1 MALPGRCSLPVGTVY
16 FCRPYA
22 EYAAMNKLMKIV
34 GGSLVVL
41 AAGAGIAA
49 GAAVLLSE
57 RKMNRVVDVPI
68 APVNLASFDSNLERG
83 EYLFVTR
90 GCSECH
96 GTRGEGKVV
105 IDDPSTGLY
114 VYSPNI
120 TRGGGGA
127 AATYSDT
134 DWIALLRHGLKPGRT
149 PAYIMPSEDYAQMA
163 DEDVAALVTF
173 IRSMPA
179 SAERKAELRIPL
191 LVKALY
197 AAGIAQ
203 DAAEKIDHTK
213 VAPKRVPDDTHAQGE
228 YISKTCVGCHGQ
240 GLSGGPIPGAPPAW
254 PAAANL
260 TSANDSAMTTRYGSL
275 EQFRQMMRTGKR
287 ADGTSIGVMPFESLR
302 AMSDTELDALFGF
315 LKTLQP
321 RTSGTR

>member
-1 MALPGRCSLPVGTVY
+1 
-16 FCRPYA
+16 
-22 EYAAMNKLMKIV
+22 MNKLMKIV

-49 GAAVLLSE
+49 GAAVWLSE
-57 RKMNRVVDVPI
+57 RKMHRVVDVQR
-68 APVNLASFDSNLERG
+68 ASTSFATFDASLERG

-96 GTRGEGKVV
+96 GERGEGKVM
-105 IDDPSTGLY
+105 IDDQKAGFY
-114 VYSPNI
+114 VHSPNI

-127 AATYSDT
+127 AATYTDT
-134 DWIALLRHGLKPGRT
+134 DWVALLRHGVKPNGA
-149 PAYIMPSEDYAQMA
+149 PAFIMPSEDYAQMA
-163 DEDVAALVTF
+163 DEDVAALVTY
-173 IRSMPA
+173 IRGMAP
-179 SAERKAELRIPL
+179 SAERKVEIRLPL
-191 LVKALY
+191 MMKALY
-197 AAGIAQ
+197 AFGVFK

-213 VAPKRVPDDTHAQGE
+213 PAPARVPNDMHAQGE
-228 YISKTCVGCHGQ
+228 YISKTCIGCHGQ
-240 GLSGGPIPGAPPAW
+240 GYAGGQIPGAPPTW

-260 TSANDSAMTTRYGSL
+260 TAAADGAMTRYTSV

-302 AMSDTELDALFGF
+302 AMSDAELDALFGF

-321 RTSGTR
+321 KASGTR

>member
-1 MALPGRCSLPVGTVY
+1 
-16 FCRPYA
+16 
-22 EYAAMNKLMKIV
+22 MNKLMKIV
-34 GGSLVVL
+34 GGSLAAL
-41 AAGAGIAA
+41 AAGAAIAA
-49 GAAVLLSE
+49 GAVVWLSE
-57 RKMNRVVDVPI
+57 RKMHRVVDVPI
-68 APVNLASFDSNLERG
+68 ASVNFASFNPSLERG
-83 EYLFVTR
+83 KYLFLTR
-90 GCSECH
+90 GCTECH

-114 VYSPNI
+114 IHSPNI

-134 DWIALLRHGLKPGRT
+134 DWIALLRHGLKRGRV
-149 PAYIMPSEDYAQMA
+149 PAFVMPSEDYAQMA
-163 DEDVAALVTF
+163 DEDVAALVTY

-179 SAERKAELRIPL
+179 SAERKTELRVPL

-197 AAGIAQ
+197 VAGIAQ
-203 DAAEKIDHTK
+203 DASEKIDHTK
-213 VAPKRVPDDTHAQGE
+213 VAPTRVPDDTHAQGE

-240 GLSGGPIPGAPPAW
+240 GFSGGPIPGAPPTW

-260 TSANDSAMTTRYGSL
+260 TSATDSAMTIRYPSF

-287 ADGTSIGVMPFESLR
+287 ADGTSIGVMPFESLSG
-302 AMSDTELDALFGF
+302 MSDEELNALFGF

>member
-1 MALPGRCSLPVGTVY
+1 
-16 FCRPYA
+16 
-22 EYAAMNKLMKIV
+22 MNKLMKIV

-41 AAGAGIAA
+41 ATGAGIAA

-68 APVNLASFDSNLERG
+68 AAVNLASFNPSVERG

-114 VYSPNI
+114 VFSPNL

-127 AATYSDT
+127 AARYSDT
-134 DWIALLRHGLKPGRT
+134 DWIAILRHGLKPGRI
-149 PAYIMPSEDYAQMA
+149 PAFVMPSEDYAQMA
-163 DEDVAALVTF
+163 DEDVASLVTY
-173 IRSMPA
+173 IRAMPP

-197 AAGIAQ
+197 VVGIAQ
-203 DAAEKIDHTK
+203 DASEKIDHTK
-213 VAPKRVPDDTHAQGE
+213 VAPTRVPVDTHAQGE

-240 GLSGGPIPGAPPAW
+240 GFSGGPIPGAPPAW

-260 TSANDSAMTTRYGSL
+260 TSATDSAMTTRYPSID
-275 EQFRQMMRTGKR
+275 QFRQMMRTGKR

-302 AMSDTELDALFGF
+302 VMSDAELDALFGF
-315 LKTLQP
+315 LKNLQP
-321 RTSGTR
+321 KTSGTR